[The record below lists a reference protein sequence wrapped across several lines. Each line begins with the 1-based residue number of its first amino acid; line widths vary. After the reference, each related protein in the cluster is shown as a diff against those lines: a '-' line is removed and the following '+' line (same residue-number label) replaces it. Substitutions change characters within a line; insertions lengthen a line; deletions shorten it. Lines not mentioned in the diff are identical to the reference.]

1 MNKADLLMIAK
12 LAVLVIAI
20 LKTLV
25 IAQVDHVM
33 KSPSL
38 VGNFW

>member
-1 MNKADLLMIAK
+1 VVAE

-20 LKTLV
+20 LKPLV

-33 KSPSL
+33 KRPSL